1 MRKYRTKKEWSAL
14 IREQEKSGKSVAAF
28 CRERKIHPNLFYRK
42 RKENNSG
49 RFVKL
54 PLPISIPDGLKIKV
68 KDVTIEPGSHINS
81 NTLKNVL
88 QVVMEVVHARV

>member
-1 MRKYRTKKEWSAL
+1 MKKYRTKEEWSAL
-14 IREQEKSGKSVAAF
+14 ILEQEKSGKSVAAF
-28 CRERKIHPNLFYRK
+28 CREKNIHPNLFYRK

-54 PLPISIPDGLKIKV
+54 SLPVPNPGNLKIKV
-68 KDVTIEPGSHINS
+68 KDVTIELGSHINS
-81 NTLKNVL
+81 DTLKDIL